1 MAKPTIAKPT
11 GTKGA
16 PPTPA
21 ETTANLNKPA
31 SSEKVPLQL
40 KLSADLRTDFKV
52 YALERHTTASELFE
66 QVWAFYKEK
75 RG

>member
-1 MAKPTIAKPT
+1 MAKPTMSKPT

-21 ETTANLNKPA
+21 ETAANLNKPA
-31 SSEKVPLQL
+31 NAEKVPLQL
-40 KLSADLRTDFKV
+40 KISADLRTDFKV
-52 YALERHTTASELFE
+52 YALERHVTASDLFE

-75 RG
+75 HG